1 MINMKTS
8 TNNTTPTP
16 GQKSNNVA
24 PIPSDWSHAKTLMLL
39 SLSKDRKKPHLWALK
54 ILLQP
59 LLLMLYTIG
68 FFLGY
73 KGDDG
78 SSYVAGEYRLF
89 NGEDWTYPANIKIG
103 AFNKSYLG
111 EVAEILSQPS
121 TNISVLNGTTS
132 NDIIAQCEGNIDDS
146 ASNEI
151 CVFLSTFNEYTLY
164 YGGKES
170 AFPTQMALSGA
181 QYAINSALLNV
192 SGVDEIY
199 PAVKIQRTP
208 ELVTRETVQPVLAV
222 VLVPAIMYVLAAV
235 ICSLFAAGAIVNEK
249 LNGIAKSYLLV
260 GVKMRTYL
268 LQWLAYYSLT
278 GVVLAVLLTLVC
290 IYFRLMPMSNWGL
303 IFVSNYLGL
312 VQLYAMLIMMM
323 QFVNSEE
330 TSSVVIWLIG
340 FLSMGIGSAF
350 LALDSAQNVAL
361 TILTV
366 LSPFIGM
373 MQYFGIYITYDY
385 TGFNTGIHPGLNVV
399 SSGLLSN
406 LIAQICGILFWVM
419 LMLVYA
425 KVRNAFGRRGEQTIT
440 SSPESGVVGDDKFE
454 PLSPEQDVVL
464 SVKGLCHSYYP
475 SPLSCDKNAKPL
487 DVLKGLD
494 LQICRGEVFGY
505 LGHNGCGKSTSI
517 EVLSG
522 ELALQNGDV
531 TYHFRDG
538 DIRLGESS
546 VGDDLIRPKIGV
558 CPQHN
563 ESLQAALTCR
573 ETLTLFG
580 SLKGGFPIKEGQTL
594 DQALSE
600 EVERRLSDVK
610 FTSDEDAD
618 KPVGTFSGGMK
629 RKVLI
634 AVALLGDPEVVFL
647 DEPSAGE

>member
-1 MINMKTS
+1 MS
-8 TNNTTPTP
+8 TNHNHTT
-16 GQKSNNVA
+16 GQKAIDAA
-24 PIPSDWSHAKTLMLL
+24 PIPSDWSHAKTLMAL
-39 SLSKDRKKPHLWALK
+39 SLKKDRKKPRLWALK

-73 KGDDG
+73 QGDDG
-78 SSYVAGEYRLF
+78 SSYIAGEYRLF
-89 NGEDWTYPANIKIG
+89 NGENWTYPASMKMG
-103 AFNKSYLG
+103 AFNKSYLE
-111 EVAEILSQPS
+111 EVAEALSQNS
-121 TNISVLNGTTS
+121 IINVTVMNETTS
-132 NDIIAQCEGNIDDS
+132 EDIMAHCEGSIDDF

-151 CVFLSTFNEYTLY
+151 CVSLSAVNEYTLY

-170 AFPTQMALSGA
+170 AYPTQMALPGA

-208 ELVTRETVQPVLAV
+208 ELVTKDTVQPVLVV
-222 VLVPAIMYVLAAV
+222 VLVPAVMYVLAAV

-268 LQWLAYYSLT
+268 LQWLAYYALT
-278 GVVLAVLLTLVC
+278 GVALAGLLTLVC
-290 IYFRLMPMSNWGL
+290 IYFRLMPMSNGGL
-303 IFVSNYLGL
+303 IFVSNYLGM

-323 QFVNSEE
+323 QFVSSEE

-340 FLSMGIGSAF
+340 FLSMGIGSAV
-350 LALDSAQNVAL
+350 LALDSAENVV
-361 TILTV
+361 LTV
-366 LSPFIGM
+366 LTVLLPFVGM

-406 LIAQICGILFWVM
+406 MIAQISGILFWVA
-419 LMLVYA
+419 LMLVYS
-425 KVRNAFGRRGEQTIT
+425 KVRNAVGQKAKHVA
-440 SSPESGVVGDDKFE
+440 SSPESDVGNKFE
-454 PLSPEQDVVL
+454 PLSPGQDVVL
-464 SVKGLCHSYYP
+464 SVKGLHHSYYP
-475 SPLSCDKNAKPL
+475 SPFSCDKAAKPV

-494 LQICRGEVFGY
+494 LEICRGEVFGY

-522 ELALQNGDV
+522 ELALQHGEV

-538 DIRLGESS
+538 DARLGESS
-546 VGDDLIRPKIGV
+546 VGDERIRPKIGV

-573 ETLTLFG
+573 ETLALFG
-580 SLKGGFPIKEGQTL
+580 RLKGGFPIKEGQTL
-594 DQALSE
+594 EQALSE
-600 EVERRLSDVK
+600 EVDRRLSDVK

-634 AVALLGDPEVVFL
+634 AIALLGDPEVVWL